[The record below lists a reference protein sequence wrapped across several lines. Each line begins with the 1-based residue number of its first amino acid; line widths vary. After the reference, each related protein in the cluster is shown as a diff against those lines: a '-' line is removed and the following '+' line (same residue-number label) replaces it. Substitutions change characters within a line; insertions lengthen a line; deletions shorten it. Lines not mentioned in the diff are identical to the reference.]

1 MIKNNKNN
9 IIRFILAFSI
19 VAVFIYVSSV
29 LFGNGGR
36 SFVMMGMM
44 TLFLIFMMDNKKGMY
59 KNILKMLG
67 IIIPSIILG
76 YIGNFNIYLELCINL
91 VWVSILIYSSIK
103 YLKLQMYLPLLLIYI
118 ISFTFNHNISKVV
131 PSYIAVAVAIAIA
144 CGVKAISENISN
156 KRNSLRTINDFIK
169 GFKIEDDNSSN
180 KEKLVFSIRIAILVS
195 AISFIIHLFNL
206 PYGDWTL
213 FGVIA
218 MFYPYIGLSKGVDK
232 DIVIG
237 SLMGVI
243 RILIIVTVVPLY
255 PVRMGI
261 MGMGFYYFLSS
272 KKPRVRAMG
281 GIMFVLS
288 MTEIGK
294 FFGGINLY
302 ILGQRII
309 FIIIAIVISIIIN
322 KIIEY
327 YARKKVLKEAF

>member
-19 VAVFIYVSSV
+19 VAIFIYVSSV

-67 IIIPSIILG
+67 LIIPSIILG

-91 VWVSILIYSSIK
+91 VWISILIYSSIK
-103 YLKLQMYLPLLLIYI
+103 YLKLQMYLPLLFIYI
-118 ISFTFNHNISKVV
+118 ISFTFNDNISRVI
-131 PSYIAVAVAIAIA
+131 PSYIGITVAIAIA
-144 CGVKAISENISN
+144 CGIKAISENISN
-156 KRNSLRTINDFIK
+156 KRNSIRTIDDFIK
-169 GFKIEDDNSSN
+169 GFKIEDDSSSN
-180 KEKLVFSIRIAILVS
+180 KEKLVFSVKIAILVS
-195 AISFIIHLFNL
+195 VISFIIHLFNL
-206 PYGDWTL
+206 PYGDWIL

-218 MFYPYIGLSKGVDK
+218 MFYPYIGLNKGIDK
-232 DIVIG
+232 DIIIG
-237 SLMGVI
+237 SLMGVV
-243 RILIIVTVVPLY
+243 RLLIIVTIVPLY

-281 GIMFVLS
+281 GIMFALS

-294 FFGGINLY
+294 FFGDINLY
-302 ILGQRII
+302 VLGQRII
-309 FIIIAIVISIIIN
+309 FATIAIVVSIIIS
-322 KIIEY
+322 KVIEY
-327 YARKKVLKEAF
+327 YSEKKILKEAF